1 MEQKSTFIP
10 ALQFGLLTGL
20 AMIVYTLIMYLA
32 GVDMKSSW
40 NLIGYLIFIGGLYW
54 GITNIR
60 EKQLEGVMSYG
71 KAFGV
76 GFQIAFFTAILVG
89 IFTFF
94 YLKYIDTAAL
104 SNTISEAENKI
115 LSSNPNI
122 SDADLQKALDM
133 MKMFATP
140 VLRAIIGFIWFL
152 ISGTVF
158 SLIIAIFAKREDRT
172 LA

>member
-1 MEQKSTFIP
+1 MEEKSTFVP

-76 GFQIAFFTAILVG
+76 GFWIAFFTSILVG

-122 SDADLQKALDM
+122 SDEDLQKALDM
-133 MKMFATP
+133 MRMFATP

-152 ISGTVF
+152 ISGMVF
-158 SLIIAIFAKREDRT
+158 SLIIAIFARREDRT